1 MVFDL
6 LGKFL
11 RCFGKKGELPGD
23 FNRPASVG
31 ICRGKVVVSE
41 FSGRRMQVLDL
52 DGTPLQLIPVLP
64 RNWTAPPTARTLSYP
79 AEANDEL
86 ERKDRSSSG
95 DVTEDS
101 ILPSANSGL
110 VISGLLHDAGVA
122 RCVTHVGEDFPHV
135 AANDHQS
142 LRDPRTVLTD
152 QRLEKHTG
160 DDAAIDKG
168 ASVTS
173 QQGCQAVGC
182 ASDHVAARLGPLFVD
197 DEEGMVIVSAGAP
210 AQQVLHVFQVVDRGG
225 GGGNFCPF

>member
-1 MVFDL
+1 VVAHGHSFDVAHSCQL
-6 LGKFL
+6 SPVPVTLAK
-11 RCFGKKGELPGD
+11 
-23 FNRPASVG
+23 
-31 ICRGKVVVSE
+31 
-41 FSGRRMQVLDL
+41 VLDL

-225 GGGNFCPF
+225 GGRNCCRC